1 MNLSKFAVNRPVTI
15 TMIILMVIVIG
26 IVSLTGLPIDL
37 FPEIEIPVAIVST
50 TYSGAGPQEME
61 NLVTDRIESAIAT
74 VGNIDKVNSI
84 SSQGNSIVIAQFNFG
99 TDMDFATLEMREKVD
114 LVKRALPEDAEQPM
128 VIKIDPNAAP
138 IVQIALSGGKSLES
152 LQTLAE
158 DTFEQRLERIEGVAS
173 VDISGG
179 LVEEIRVV
187 VNPWELSEY
196 GLSMDQVSQ
205 VLAATNLN
213 LPGGTVNDG
222 SEELSI
228 RVVGEF
234 DSVEDIKTLP
244 IALKSGGMV
253 IIDDIADVE
262 LTYRDITSMSRT
274 NGKDSINV
282 SIQKQSGQNT
292 VAVAEDIQKEVDKL
306 IEEYPEIDIE
316 IVMDT
321 SEFITD
327 SIDSVINNVLMG
339 AIFAIIVLYIFL
351 KNIRT
356 TLIIGVAIPIS
367 FIASLILLYINDI
380 TLNMMT
386 LGGLALAAGMLVDSA
401 IVVLEN
407 IYRYRSDGYS
417 RQEAAIEGA
426 GEVGMSITAST
437 LTTVAVFLPIMF
449 VEGIVGILFKDFALT
464 VTLALGASLLV
475 ALTFIPM
482 LSSEF
487 LKVAK
492 VEIDSNSSNKK
503 KKLNFLYTAFD
514 KVYDKV
520 EKTYSKTLNFA
531 LGHRKSTILLS
542 VTIFIIS
549 IISMFGV
556 GMEFFPSSDEGGI
569 SINVELPLGSQ
580 LEEVD
585 EVIKNIE
592 GQLKNIPEI
601 EVIFANIAGSRMSA
615 SASQSHTG
623 SVSANL
629 VDLKDRDKST
639 AQIAEEIRGYIK
651 DIPGADI
658 TVDEASSMGAG
669 MGGAG
674 DPVSIKIKGSELDV
688 LKEISNDFKDI
699 IQSVEGTRDV
709 KTSLSDA
716 VEELEVS
723 IDRQKAAKNGLTTS
737 QIASAVRT
745 ATSGSTVTKYRKDGE
760 ETDIIIR
767 GKEDIKERLSNV
779 EQLNINTP
787 SGVNISL
794 DQLADIKIVNGPI
807 EINREDQERTV
818 TVSGKI
824 TGRDLDSVTRD
835 IDGKLQ
841 KYTLPEGYI
850 YDIGGEQEQMMDA
863 FGQLI
868 LALLLAIVLIYMVMA
883 AQFESLIY
891 PFIIMFTI
899 PLSFAGGA
907 LALFITRSSFGVTA
921 FIGIIMLAGIVVNN
935 GIVLID
941 YINILRDRGN
951 DKYEAIK
958 TAGKVRLRPIL
969 MTTLTTV
976 LGLLPL
982 ALGIGVGAETQQ
994 PMAIVVIG
1002 GLIFSTVLTL
1012 VFVPI
1017 LYTIFD
1023 NISNSL
1029 KAKLKSKK
1037 GISKDERMI

>member
-1 MNLSKFAVNRPVTI
+1 LNLSKFAVNRPVTI
-15 TMIILMVIVIG
+15 TMIVLMVIVIG

-84 SSQGNSIVIAQFNFG
+84 SSQGNSVVIAQFNFG

-114 LVKRALPEDAEQPM
+114 LVKRALPTDADQPM
-128 VIKIDPNAAP
+128 VIKLDPNAAP
-138 IVQIALSGGKSLES
+138 IMQISLSGGNGLES

-173 VDISGG
+173 VDTSGG

-187 VNPWELSEY
+187 VNPWELAEY
-196 GLSMDQVSQ
+196 GLSMDRVSQ
-205 VLAATNLN
+205 SLAATNLS

-234 DSVEDIKTLP
+234 ESVEDIKTLP
-244 IALKSGGMV
+244 IALQSGGM
-253 IIDDIADVE
+253 ITIEDIAEVE
-262 LTYRDITSMSRT
+262 LTNSDITSMSRT

-282 SIQKQSGQNT
+282 SVQKQSGQNT
-292 VAVAEDIQKEVDKL
+292 VEVADQIHKEVDKL
-306 IEEYPEIDIE
+306 IEEYPDIDIQ

-327 SIDSVINNVLMG
+327 SINSVVNNVLMG

-351 KNIRT
+351 RNIRT

-367 FIASLILLYINDI
+367 FIASLILLYLNDI

-407 IYRYRSDGYS
+407 IYRYRSEGYS

-449 VEGIVGILFKDFALT
+449 VEGMVGILFKDFALT

-487 LKVAK
+487 LKV
-492 VEIDSNSSNKK
+492 DSVSAFGDGTKK
-503 KKLNFLYTAFD
+503 KRKLDFIYNAFD
-514 KVYDKV
+514 KVYEKV
-520 EKTYSKTLNFA
+520 ENGYSKVLNYA

-542 VTIFIIS
+542 IVIFIVS
-549 IISMFGV
+549 VASMFGV
-556 GMEFFPSSDEGGI
+556 GMEFFPTSDEGAI
-569 SINVELPLGSQ
+569 SVNVELPLGSQ
-580 LEEVD
+580 VEEVD
-585 EVIKNIE
+585 EVIKDIEAELENIA
-592 GQLKNIPEI
+592 EI
-601 EVIFANIAGSRMSA
+601 EIVFANVGGGGGMSA
-615 SASQSHTG
+615 TGSTSHTG

-629 VDLKDRDKST
+629 VDLKDRDRST
-639 AQIAEEIRGYIK
+639 AEVAEEIRGYLK
-651 DIPGADI
+651 DVPGADI

-674 DPVSIKIKGSELDV
+674 SPVSIKIKGSDLDI
-688 LKEISNDFKDI
+688 LKDISNDFKDI

-709 KTSLSDA
+709 NTSLSDA
-716 VEELEVS
+716 IDELEVS
-723 IDRQKAAKNGLTTS
+723 VDRQKAAKNGLTTS

-745 ATSGSTVTKYRKDGE
+745 ATSGSTVTKYREDGE

-767 GKEDIKERLSNV
+767 GREDVKERLANV
-779 EQLNINTP
+779 ERLNINTP

-794 DQLADIKIVNGPI
+794 SQVADISIVKGPI

-818 TVSGKI
+818 TVNSQI
-824 TGRDLDSVTRD
+824 TGRDLDSVTRE
-835 IDGKLQ
+835 IDSKLQ
-841 KYTLPEGYI
+841 EYVLPDTYV

-899 PLSFAGGA
+899 PLAFAGGA

-941 YINILRDRGN
+941 YINILRKRGQ

-1002 GLIFSTVLTL
+1002 GLMFSTVLTL

-1023 NISNSL
+1023 NISNAL
-1029 KAKLKSKK
+1029 MAKLKKTENS
-1037 GISKDERMI
+1037 DV